1 MVDLF
6 RGRKWDLVGKRNWWF
21 LLSLLIIVPG
31 FAALVTKGLNYGIDF
46 TGGGFITYKL
56 EQPLSAREAASSEQL
71 AEQIT
76 RETGVEVR
84 VQIAG
89 DTTRGDRKDQILVR
103 TLVPKGASAA
113 EEILAEQDRKI
124 TAVLEETYPGIREVA
139 RDMVSPV
146 FSAELMANAIWT
158 VVVACI
164 FILLW
169 IRFRYFDFK
178 WAFSGVV
185 ALVHDVLL
193 LIGVFA
199 FTGREVN
206 SPFVA
211 AVLTVV
217 GFSVHDTIIIF
228 DRIRE
233 NLRLRKGSTFAETAN
248 ISLLE
253 TMARSVNTV
262 LTVVFVLLAV
272 YLLGGA
278 TLRDFTFAMLI
289 GVITGAYSSIFN
301 ASQLLVVFKL
311 REERALAQRRA
322 AQSARGR
329 AVARGPGMAPS
340 QTTARPRA
348 EAPRS
353 AAPLRPERASAYPA
367 GNGEEAETEPATESE
382 RADRTTHKRVKTT
395 GKRKRRF

>member
-6 RGRKWDLVGKRNWWF
+6 RTRKWDLVGKRNWWF
-21 LLSLLIIVPG
+21 ALSLLVIVPG
-31 FAALVTKGLNYGIDF
+31 FIALLQHGLNYGIDF
-46 TGGGFITYKL
+46 TGGGLITYKL
-56 EQPLSAREAASSEQL
+56 AEPMSASEAESSEQL
-71 AEQIT
+71 AQALKQK
-76 RETGVEVR
+76 TGVEVR

-103 TLVPKGASAA
+103 TMIRGGGQKTD
-113 EEILAEQDRKI
+113 EILTEQDQKI
-124 TAVLEETYPGIREVA
+124 TAALAQDYPGIREVA
-139 RDMVSPV
+139 REMVSAV
-146 FSAELMANAIWT
+146 FSAELLTKAIQAVLWGC
-158 VVVACI
+158 V

-169 IRFRYFDFK
+169 IRLRYFDFK

-185 ALVHDVLL
+185 ALAHDVLV

-199 FTGREVN
+199 LTHREVN

-211 AVLTVV
+211 AALTVV

-233 NLRLRKGSTFAETAN
+233 NLRLRKGGSFAETAN

-253 TMARSVNTV
+253 TLARSVNTV

-272 YLLGGA
+272 YFFGGA

-301 ASQLLVVFKL
+301 ASQLLVVLKN

-329 AVARGPGMAPS
+329 AVARGQAAPS
-340 QTTARPRA
+340 Q
-348 EAPRS
+348 S
-353 AAPLRPERASAYPA
+353 AAPKPRPVTPKPAAPEVERAYNASSGDEAAAEP
-367 GNGEEAETEPATESE
+367 EDEAE
-382 RADRTTHKRVKTT
+382 RAAKTARKKAKAA